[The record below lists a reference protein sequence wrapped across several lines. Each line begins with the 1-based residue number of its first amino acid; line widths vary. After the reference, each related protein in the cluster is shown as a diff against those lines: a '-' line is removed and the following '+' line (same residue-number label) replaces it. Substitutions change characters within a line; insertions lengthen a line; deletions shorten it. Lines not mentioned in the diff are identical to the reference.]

1 MSLLSQKTIAKKIFV
16 SGIGVHT
23 GDKVNL
29 NILPS
34 SPNSGIIF
42 KRTDLK
48 KNNIVIPNF
57 VNVSDATLCTT
68 ISNEFGVKVS
78 TIEHLMGA
86 FYGLGIDNAIVEIDS
101 QELPILDGSA
111 KNFVKL
117 IREVGVKDSDVPIK
131 LIKVNKKIEIK
142 EGEKFISIDKSNV
155 ALEIDFEIKYENQL
169 INNQKNK
176 VNIYEDNLED
186 VYNSRTFCL
195 FEDVEKIKKKGLA
208 KGGSLENAVVVKDDA
223 ILNKEG
229 LRYKNEFVMHKILD
243 CLGDLMLCGNRIRG
257 SIVCSQG
264 GHQLTYELIKKIF
277 SNKENWALENQV
289 LNKLQP
295 NKKTFPARIAI
306 SA

>member
-1 MSLLSQKTIAKKIFV
+1 MGTSACVIKYGTDIRLSTPPKLSAKENNLIFANYNNV
-16 SGIGVHT
+16 T
-23 GDKVNL
+23 
-29 NILPS
+29 PS
-34 SPNSGIIF
+34 I
-42 KRTDLK
+42 
-48 KNNIVIPNF
+48 
-57 VNVSDATLCTT
+57 LCTK
-68 ISNEFGVKVS
+68 IQNENSVSVS
-78 TIEHLMGA
+78 TIEHLMA
-86 FYGLGIDNAIVEIDS
+86 AIYGEEIDNLLIEVDGPEI
-101 QELPILDGSA
+101 PIMDGSA
-111 KNFVKL
+111 RDFVKS
-117 IREVGVKDSDVPIK
+117 IRESGIK
-131 LIKVNKKIEIK
+131 NLKGDRKYIKVLKKITVK
-142 EGEKFISIDKSNV
+142 QGDKFISIEPFDK
-155 ALEIDFEIKYENQL
+155 LKIDFEIVY
-169 INNQKNK
+169 NNPIIKKQREIFQNSQS
-176 VNIYEDNLED
+176 DLELF
-186 VYNSRTFCL
+186 YNSRTFCL

>member
-1 MSLLSQKTIAKKIFV
+1 MPLNNQRTISKPSYLKGVGLHTGQTVNLALLPGKLD
-16 SGIGVHT
+16 SGIV
-23 GDKVNL
+23 
-29 NILPS
+29 
-34 SPNSGIIF
+34 F
-42 KRTDLK
+42 KRKDLK
-48 KNNIVIPNF
+48 ENNLIFANYN
-57 VNVSDATLCTT
+57 NVTPSILCTK
-68 ISNEFGVKVS
+68 IQNENSVSVS
-78 TIEHLMGA
+78 TIEHLMA
-86 FYGLGIDNAIVEIDS
+86 AIYGEEIDNLLIEVDGPEI
-101 QELPILDGSA
+101 PIMDGSA
-111 KNFVKL
+111 RDFVKS
-117 IREVGVKDSDVPIK
+117 IRESGIK
-131 LIKVNKKIEIK
+131 NLKGDRKYIKVLKKITVK
-142 EGEKFISIDKSNV
+142 QGDKFISIEPFDK
-155 ALEIDFEIKYENQL
+155 LKIDFEIVY
-169 INNQKNK
+169 NNPIIKKQREIFQNSQS
-176 VNIYEDNLED
+176 DLELF
-186 VYNSRTFCL
+186 YNSRTFCL